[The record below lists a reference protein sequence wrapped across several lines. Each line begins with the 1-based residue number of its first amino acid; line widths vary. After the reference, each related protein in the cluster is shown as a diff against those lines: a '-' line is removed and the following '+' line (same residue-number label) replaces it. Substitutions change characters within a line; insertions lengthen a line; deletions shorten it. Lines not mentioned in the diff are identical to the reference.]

1 MQDEPKIFVES
12 EDQPERML
20 LETRIIKD
28 DSYQKQQETLIVWT
42 EPNGTDMALSF
53 QEAEGCSAIWEF
65 LSQVQQ
71 HLVAISGPD
80 EYPDDDAMDGFQQHP
95 IGLPP
100 PELGNLPDIEQLMR
114 GASSTP
120 NGRDQ
125 LAKFIIRDD
134 YIKKLINLVEMAEDL
149 EALPDLHRLC
159 NMMKSLIL
167 LNDNSIIEHV
177 VTDPVIL
184 GVVGALECES

>member
-1 MQDEPKIFVES
+1 
-12 EDQPERML
+12 ML

-53 QEAEGCSAIWEF
+53 QEADGCSTIWDF
-65 LSQVQQ
+65 LSQVQL
-71 HLVAISGPD
+71 HLNTISGPD
-80 EYPDDDAMDGFQQHP
+80 DYPSDDAMDSFTHP
-95 IGLPP
+95 VGLPA
-100 PELGNLPDIEQLMR
+100 PELGNLADIEQMMR

-125 LAKFIIRDD
+125 LSKFIIRDD
-134 YIKKLINLVEMAEDL
+134 YIKKLIPLVEMAEDL

-159 NMMKSLIL
+159 NIMKSLIL

-177 VTDPVIL
+177 VTDPIIL
-184 GVVGALECES
+184 GVVGALECTFATTTKRQLLTRL